1 MELRLQVH
9 LSRAGVLSRRRAE
22 TAITEGRIRV
32 NGEVVTTL
40 GTKVDPAVDRVELD
54 GEPVGKPQPP
64 ATLLLHKPDSVVTTL
79 EDPQGR
85 ETVADLLEDEPLH
98 FVPVG
103 RLDYHTEG
111 LLLLSTDGVLV
122 HRLLHPRYHVPKT
135 YLVRVR
141 GRPSAQALDLLREGV
156 DLEDGRTAPAIVEV
170 RESAERE
177 TWLEIVVSEGRN
189 RLIRRMVEAVG
200 HEARRVVRTEF
211 GTLDLGDLRPGQY
224 RYLAPAE
231 LDAIYRVAGL
241 PPKGPPPFH
250 ARVGL
255 GKRGKGRRSRG
266 RLPGF
271 GRSESAGTGRTGPP
285 PAGGRSGPPPAG
297 GRSGPPPAG
306 GRSGPPPAGGRPK
319 AEGSGGRRRIAPKGK
334 ASPPDVPPPQAE
346 SFRPE
351 PRYAPAADEPKASS
365 PVWRSEKAKRTGR
378 QVMADRSAP
387 PPRSAPSRRER
398 PAGPQDRERAAGPGR
413 RDRPRRADGERPQ
426 RTGGSGTGQT
436 TDRATPPERRP
447 SKRLS
452 SGGEG
457 RYRSEARSRD
467 AGFDSNERSP
477 GATGR
482 RGAKGDAG
490 RRSGPHGPGRKNVGP
505 GRRPKDP
512 GRKTA
517 GPGRKAGR
525 PGLEPDGNSRP
536 QGEAGRQTPGGTR
549 PKKRKGRSYDR
560 SPP

>member
-285 PAGGRSGPPPAG
+285 PAGGG
-297 GRSGPPPAG
+297 
-306 GRSGPPPAGGRPK
+306 PK

-490 RRSGPHGPGRKNVGP
+490 RRSGPHGPGRKNAGP

-549 PKKRKGRSYDR
+549 PKKRKGRSDDR

>member
-271 GRSESAGTGRTGPP
+271 GRSESGGT
-285 PAGGRSGPPPAG
+285 GRSGPPPPG
-297 GRSGPPPAG
+297 GG
-306 GRSGPPPAGGRPK
+306 PK

-334 ASPPDVPPPQAE
+334 ASPPDVPPPEAE

-351 PRYAPAADEPKASS
+351 PRYAPAADGPRASS

-378 QVMADRSAP
+378 QVVADRSAP
-387 PPRSAPSRRER
+387 PPRSAPSGRER
-398 PAGPQDRERAAGPGR
+398 PAGPQGRERAAGPGRRDGPAGPGRRDRPAGPGR
-413 RDRPRRADGERPQ
+413 RDRPRRADGEPPQ

-436 TDRATPPERRP
+436 TDRSEPPERRP

-452 SGGEG
+452 SGGKG
-457 RYRSEARSRD
+457 RYRSEAPTRD

-490 RRSGPHGPGRKNVGP
+490 RRSGPHGPGRKNAGP
-505 GRRPKDP
+505 GRKPEGP
-512 GRKTA
+512 GRKTS
-517 GPGRKAGR
+517 GPGRKAGG
-525 PGLEPDGNSRP
+525 PGLEPDGPSRP
-536 QGEAGRQTPGGTR
+536 EGEGGGRTPGGTR
-549 PKKRKGRSYDR
+549 PKKPKGRSDDR